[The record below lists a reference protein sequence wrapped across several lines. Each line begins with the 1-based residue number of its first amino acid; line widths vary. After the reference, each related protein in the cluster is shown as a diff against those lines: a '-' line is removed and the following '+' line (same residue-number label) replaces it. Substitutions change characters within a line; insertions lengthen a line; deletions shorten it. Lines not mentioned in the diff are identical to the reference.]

1 MQSLLLIECTGENS
15 LLTQIYFLNLRI
27 WESDLIVFD
36 MHLNLVFL
44 ADLLLK
50 NQLPFPYFLI

>member
-36 MHLNLVFL
+36 MNLNLVFIT
-44 ADLLLK
+44 DVLLQ
-50 NQLPFPYFLI
+50 NQFPFPYFLI